1 MRPLAS
7 LLSVA
12 IAIAACVTAAPIQE
26 RQNAYSAYMFA
37 YFTGEGYS
45 NGETISFAV
54 SNGNDALHWTEVNR
68 GNPYLTSTLGTK
80 GVRDPSIIRAH
91 DGSKFWLLATDLK
104 MYGSGDWNAAVRTGS
119 RSIVIWE
126 STDLKNWG
134 TPRLVQVS
142 PATAGN
148 TWAPE
153 AIWDP
158 SQNKYV
164 VFWASSLYAAS
175 DTAHT
180 GSSYHRILRA
190 TTTDFKT
197 FSAPEVYIDKGWAV
211 IDTTFAYDS
220 STATYYRFSK
230 DERAN
235 SSSAPNGKFV
245 FQEKGSSISGS
256 FSLIKEGVGK
266 GSVSRGE
273 GPTVFKSN
281 TESNKWYMFIDE
293 FGDKGRGYVPFET
306 TNIASG
312 AWTLS
317 TGYSLPSRPRH
328 GSVIP
333 ISAASFPKFALL
345 NRPES
350 VYIRVPEHRLEQA
363 GPRHDEGFLKLAYS
377 ITASLALAGAVKEK
391 RATYSAYMFAY
402 FTGEGY
408 SNGETISFAV
418 SNGNSP
424 LNWTEV
430 HGGTPYLTSTV
441 GTGVCVIHPSL
452 DLRMV
457 PSFGCLQ
464 PLVEVSPPTAGNT
477 WAPEAIWDPQQSA
490 YIVFWASSL
499 YAAND
504 TAHTG
509 TSYHRI
515 LRSTTTDFKS
525 FTPAQVYIDYGW
537 SVIDTTMVRDTTTGT
552 YYRFNKDERSP
563 SSNTPD
569 SKFIAQEK
577 SSSVTGTWSGV
588 VAGIG
593 KGVLT
598 RGEGPTVFKSNTEA
612 NKWHMFIDEYGGRGY
627 VPFETTNIAA
637 GTWAVSTNYALP
649 SRPRHGSVIPITEA
663 ERQVLL
669 GL

>member
-1 MRPLAS
+1 MRPLVS

-12 IAIAACVTAAPIQE
+12 ITLAAFVAAVPIKE

-54 SNGNDALHWTEVNR
+54 SNGNDALHWTEVNG

-220 STATYYRFSK
+220 STSTYYRFSK

-266 GSVSRGE
+266 GSISRGE

-293 FGDKGRGYVPFET
+293 FGGRGYVPFET

-333 ISAASFPKFALL
+333 I
-345 NRPES
+345 
-350 VYIRVPEHRLEQA
+350 
-363 GPRHDEGFLKLAYS
+363 
-377 ITASLALAGAVKEK
+377 
-391 RATYSAYMFAY
+391 
-402 FTGEGY
+402 
-408 SNGETISFAV
+408 
-418 SNGNSP
+418 
-424 LNWTEV
+424 
-430 HGGTPYLTSTV
+430 
-441 GTGVCVIHPSL
+441 
-452 DLRMV
+452 
-457 PSFGCLQ
+457 
-464 PLVEVSPPTAGNT
+464 
-477 WAPEAIWDPQQSA
+477 
-490 YIVFWASSL
+490 
-499 YAAND
+499 
-504 TAHTG
+504 
-509 TSYHRI
+509 
-515 LRSTTTDFKS
+515 
-525 FTPAQVYIDYGW
+525 
-537 SVIDTTMVRDTTTGT
+537 
-552 YYRFNKDERSP
+552 
-563 SSNTPD
+563 
-569 SKFIAQEK
+569 
-577 SSSVTGTWSGV
+577 
-588 VAGIG
+588 
-593 KGVLT
+593 
-598 RGEGPTVFKSNTEA
+598 
-612 NKWHMFIDEYGGRGY
+612 
-627 VPFETTNIAA
+627 
-637 GTWAVSTNYALP
+637 
-649 SRPRHGSVIPITEA
+649 TEA
-663 ERQVLL
+663 ERQRLL
-669 GL
+669 SL

>member
-1 MRPLAS
+1 MRPLAY
-7 LLSVA
+7 LSSIALA
-12 IAIAACVTAAPIQE
+12 ISACVTAAPIQE

-54 SNGNDALHWTEVNR
+54 SNGNNALSWTEVHG
-68 GNPYLTSTLGTK
+68 GNPYLTSSVGTK

-158 SQNKYV
+158 SQNKYM
-164 VFWASSLYAAS
+164 VFWASSLYAAN

-180 GSSYHRILRA
+180 GASYHRILRA

-220 STATYYRFSK
+220 STSTYYRFSK

-245 FQEKGSSISGS
+245 FQEKGSSLGGS

-293 FGDKGRGYVPFET
+293 FGGRGYVPFET

-333 ISAASFPKFALL
+333 I
-345 NRPES
+345 
-350 VYIRVPEHRLEQA
+350 
-363 GPRHDEGFLKLAYS
+363 
-377 ITASLALAGAVKEK
+377 
-391 RATYSAYMFAY
+391 
-402 FTGEGY
+402 
-408 SNGETISFAV
+408 
-418 SNGNSP
+418 
-424 LNWTEV
+424 
-430 HGGTPYLTSTV
+430 
-441 GTGVCVIHPSL
+441 
-452 DLRMV
+452 
-457 PSFGCLQ
+457 
-464 PLVEVSPPTAGNT
+464 
-477 WAPEAIWDPQQSA
+477 
-490 YIVFWASSL
+490 
-499 YAAND
+499 
-504 TAHTG
+504 
-509 TSYHRI
+509 
-515 LRSTTTDFKS
+515 
-525 FTPAQVYIDYGW
+525 
-537 SVIDTTMVRDTTTGT
+537 
-552 YYRFNKDERSP
+552 
-563 SSNTPD
+563 
-569 SKFIAQEK
+569 
-577 SSSVTGTWSGV
+577 
-588 VAGIG
+588 
-593 KGVLT
+593 
-598 RGEGPTVFKSNTEA
+598 
-612 NKWHMFIDEYGGRGY
+612 
-627 VPFETTNIAA
+627 
-637 GTWAVSTNYALP
+637 
-649 SRPRHGSVIPITEA
+649 TEA
-663 ERQVLL
+663 ERQSLL
-669 GL
+669 SL